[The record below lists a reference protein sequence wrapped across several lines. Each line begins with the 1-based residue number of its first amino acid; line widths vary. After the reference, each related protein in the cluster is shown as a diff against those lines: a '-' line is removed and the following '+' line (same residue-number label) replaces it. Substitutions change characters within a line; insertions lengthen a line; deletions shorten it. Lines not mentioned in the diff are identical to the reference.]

1 MYSAHLEREKDSIKS
16 PTWGTEDVSESHRRA
31 LLLAGFLPGDLA
43 QQSEVQAT
51 SNLRKKSSNMLIF
64 TNWFHYHFPLKF
76 FNFNSVSGIPAC
88 R

>member
-16 PTWGTEDVSESHRRA
+16 PTWGTEDVPESHRRA

-51 SNLRKKSSNMLIF
+51 SNLRKKKFKYVDIYQLVSLPL
-64 TNWFHYHFPLKF
+64 PLK
-76 FNFNSVSGIPAC
+76 ILQL
-88 R
+88 